1 MVAPVNGVTMVEYT
15 WQKRKV
21 SARLSR
27 LNAQS
32 AKSEIIRQRR
42 IVETILTGWS

>member
-1 MVAPVNGVTMVEYT
+1 MVVPVNGATMVEYT

-27 LNAQS
+27 LNALS
-32 AKSEIIRQRR
+32 AKSGIIRQRK
-42 IVETILTGWS
+42 IVVTIQTGWS